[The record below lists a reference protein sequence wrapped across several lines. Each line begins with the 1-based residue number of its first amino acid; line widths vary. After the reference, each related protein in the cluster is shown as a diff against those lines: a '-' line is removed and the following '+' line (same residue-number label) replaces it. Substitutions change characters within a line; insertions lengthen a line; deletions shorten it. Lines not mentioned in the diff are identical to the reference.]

1 MFLKHS
7 LKLSIKSLIIFRCSE
22 GERDPQ
28 MPGLADM
35 SDNSS
40 HTAKCWSQSQNTWS
54 RNHCRTQTRRC
65 WVIIQQKCFKIHF
78 AGFTMET
85 CNWVA
90 LAILTDW
97 IEKFKRWGHPEINL
111 KTILIQTA
119 AKRPKNTGS
128 RGEKLSESGFLVNF
142 PPNRLF
148 PPNGISVWPSAV
160 RWLAKFLGTQMQVL
174 GASTLTR

>member
-1 MFLKHS
+1 MIQRRIQTTRRRMIRCLSSPSSPTVMTPSLTQRNAALKKYVSQTH
-7 LKLSIKSLIIFRCSE
+7 SIKSLIIFRCSE

-97 IEKFKRWGHPEINL
+97 IENFKRWGQPEINL
-111 KTILIQTA
+111 KTILI
-119 AKRPKNTGS
+119 
-128 RGEKLSESGFLVNF
+128 
-142 PPNRLF
+142 
-148 PPNGISVWPSAV
+148 
-160 RWLAKFLGTQMQVL
+160 
-174 GASTLTR
+174 

>member
-1 MFLKHS
+1 MIQRRIQTTRRRMIRCLSSPSSPTVMTPSLTQRNAALKKYVSQTQSETLNQIINHIS
-7 LKLSIKSLIIFRCSE
+7 LERK
-22 GERDPQ
+22 RDPQ

-97 IEKFKRWGHPEINL
+97 IEKFKRWGQPEINL
-111 KTILIQTA
+111 KNILI
-119 AKRPKNTGS
+119 
-128 RGEKLSESGFLVNF
+128 
-142 PPNRLF
+142 
-148 PPNGISVWPSAV
+148 
-160 RWLAKFLGTQMQVL
+160 
-174 GASTLTR
+174 

>member
-1 MFLKHS
+1 MIQRRIQTTRRRMIRCLSSPSSPTVMTPSLTQRNAALKNMFLKHS
-7 LKLSIKSLIIFRCSE
+7 LKLSIKSLIIFRWSE

-97 IEKFKRWGHPEINL
+97 IEKFKRWGQPEINL
-111 KTILIQTA
+111 KNILI
-119 AKRPKNTGS
+119 
-128 RGEKLSESGFLVNF
+128 
-142 PPNRLF
+142 
-148 PPNGISVWPSAV
+148 
-160 RWLAKFLGTQMQVL
+160 
-174 GASTLTR
+174 